1 MVGMRS
7 LKQLVES
14 ASATPLDSND
24 IARLHLLLAD
34 WQVLADLAAADL
46 VLWVPTEQGRFI
58 AIAHCRP
65 GTSST
70 VHVEDIIGLY
80 LPSAREERLKAA
92 MDSKQMLRSTSAR
105 WAGTYSV
112 SEVCV
117 PVWHNDRVIA
127 VITRETNI
135 ASPRLAT
142 GLEEWGMK
150 AADTICEMIA
160 AGVYPYESTPA
171 TAVSG
176 NPRVADGAI
185 FIDADG
191 RVAHRTPPAV
201 SCLRRL
207 GIRHSMKGRILAE
220 EITDKMVDA
229 TTVDES
235 TPLVLMGRASW
246 TTEISV
252 NSSSIT
258 MRALPLIQ
266 DGQRIGAVILTR
278 DVSEKRLHEQQLIT
292 KDATIREIHH
302 RVKNNLQRVSALL
315 RLQSRRSKQEGVR
328 EALAEAERR
337 VQAIATVHEALSH
350 NVDETVAFDDV
361 LRSILRLVGTV
372 TTTDRAV
379 QIVTTGTFGILAAE
393 QAQALATVLNEL
405 VANSIEHGLKDRDG
419 HVWVDVKREC
429 SDMMIVTVTDDGIGF
444 EDGTPLTG
452 LGTQIVN
459 QMVRGDLRGTI
470 EWSHRPEGGT
480 VVTLRIRQES
490 AWSSAG

>member
-1 MVGMRS
+1 MRS

-14 ASATPLDSND
+14 ASATPLGDAEIN
-24 IARLHLLLAD
+24 RLHLLLAD

-46 VLWVPTEQGRFI
+46 VLWVPTDQDRFI

-80 LPSAREERLKAA
+80 LPSAREESLKAVMESGKVLHSSA
-92 MDSKQMLRSTSAR
+92 AR

-112 SEVCV
+112 SEICV
-117 PVWHNDRVIA
+117 PVVYKDRVIA

-135 ASPRLAT
+135 ASPRMAT
-142 GLEEWGMK
+142 GLDEWGMQ
-150 AADTICEMIA
+150 AADTLCEMIA
-160 AGVYPYESTPA
+160 QGLYPYDTTPA

-176 NPRVADGAI
+176 NPRVADGVI
-185 FIDADG
+185 LIDTDG
-191 RVAHRTPPAV
+191 RVTHRTPSAV

-207 GIRHSMKGRILAE
+207 GIRHSMTGRVLAE
-220 EITDKMVDA
+220 EITERMTD

-235 TPLVLMGRASW
+235 MPLVLMGRASW
-246 TTEISV
+246 TTEIAV
-252 NSSSIT
+252 NASTIT
-258 MRALPLIQ
+258 MRALPLIA
-266 DGQRIGAVILTR
+266 DGQRVGAVILTR
-278 DVSEKRLHEQQLIT
+278 DVSEKRLHEQELIT

-315 RLQSRRSKQEGVR
+315 RLQSRRSDQEGVK

-337 VQAIATVHEALSH
+337 VQAIATVHEALSQ
-350 NVDETVAFDDV
+350 NVDETVAFDEV
-361 LRSILRLVGTV
+361 LRSILRLVGAV
-372 TTTDRAV
+372 TTTDHAV
-379 QIVTTGTFGILAAE
+379 EIVTTGSFGTLAAE
-393 QAQALATVLNEL
+393 QAQALATILNEL

-419 HVWVDVKREC
+419 HVWVDVTHE
-429 SDMMIVTVTDDGIGF
+429 SDEMLVVTVADDGVGF
-444 EDGTPLTG
+444 EEGTPLTG

-470 EWSHRPEGGT
+470 DWDHRPEGGT
-480 VVTLRIRQES
+480 IVTLRMRQDS
-490 AWSSAG
+490 AWAV